1 MHLPLLQL
9 HHLRTQFFVLCAFG
23 QAFWQPTSL
32 IINLSI
38 TSRLSSAALQQLWHV
53 SRNLAHLELT
63 SPHVSF
69 AAGIKDLQWLL
80 CVRNHRHLRCLCLR
94 GCSISA
100 QALEV
105 LKQCPALRALS
116 LAGNPNVDDSAASVL
131 AALPEL
137 LVLDVSFT
145 SVGDAMIEA
154 LCYRLRIEAWC
165 AAQGEP
171 LPPGTEQWHRCK
183 VQYWQLAGTRVSD
196 HGVSVLTV
204 LQKLTLLD
212 LRRCGVPRSA
222 LAQLERRFPLLRLAQ
237 GSVLSES
244 VFLAANVVNSEAF
257 VCACGHTEDSGAS
270 GSGPDSS
277 PCKSLEKAQGG
288 RTHAGGYG
296 QKIDAWL
303 LEGISRLLAVS
314 QKLVEL
320 AEQVQPPSVPLLPPY
335 PLMSPIAQQQHVC
348 CLHPQSMC
356 QPHQIVSSPYQGHA
370 YLSLDK

>member
-1 MHLPLLQL
+1 
-9 HHLRTQFFVLCAFG
+9 
-23 QAFWQPTSL
+23 
-32 IINLSI
+32 
-38 TSRLSSAALQQLWHV
+38 
-53 SRNLAHLELT
+53 
-63 SPHVSF
+63 
-69 AAGIKDLQWLL
+69 
-80 CVRNHRHLRCLCLR
+80 
-94 GCSISA
+94 
-100 QALEV
+100 
-105 LKQCPALRALS
+105 
-116 LAGNPNVDDSAASVL
+116 
-131 AALPEL
+131 
-137 LVLDVSFT
+137 
-145 SVGDAMIEA
+145 MIEA

-171 LPPGTEQWHRCK
+171 LPPGTEQWHSVAK
-183 VQYWQLAGTRVSD
+183 AYAAGPAS
-196 HGVSVLTV
+196 
-204 LQKLTLLD
+204 
-212 LRRCGVPRSA
+212 LRRAQISLSSTGAPTEGLSGLNTIWAMSA
-222 LAQLERRFPLLRLAQ
+222 SVQMQSLSSSGAQSLKHLLASSMGLSRDYCMPPQGGTSLLAQ

-335 PLMSPIAQQQHVC
+335 PLMSPIAQQQHGD
-348 CLHPQSMC
+348 L
-356 QPHQIVSSPYQGHA
+356 QPDCSADRP
-370 YLSLDK
+370 